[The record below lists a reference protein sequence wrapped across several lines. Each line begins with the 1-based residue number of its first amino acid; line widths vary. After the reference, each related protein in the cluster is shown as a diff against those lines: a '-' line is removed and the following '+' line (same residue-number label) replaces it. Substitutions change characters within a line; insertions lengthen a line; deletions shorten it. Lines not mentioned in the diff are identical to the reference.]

1 MITSRRALMSRRQA
15 RCMSSL
21 PNGVL
26 NYPTKQEQRLWVQA
40 AQPLAAAACA
50 WMLRSGAWFKG
61 TGGRLVFEYQARVLL
76 LSFSNV

>member
-1 MITSRRALMSRRQA
+1 MSRRQA

-21 PNGVL
+21 PSGLL
-26 NYPTKQEQRLWVQA
+26 NYPIKQEQRLWVQA

-50 WMLRSGAWFKG
+50 WMLRSGAWFIG
-61 TGGRLVFEYQARVLL
+61 TGGRLVFENQARTLL

>member
-1 MITSRRALMSRRQA
+1 
-15 RCMSSL
+15 MSSL
-21 PNGVL
+21 PSGLL
-26 NYPTKQEQRLWVQA
+26 NYLIKQEQRLWVQA
-40 AQPLAAAACA
+40 AQPLAAAVCA

>member
-1 MITSRRALMSRRQA
+1 
-15 RCMSSL
+15 MSSL
-21 PNGVL
+21 PSGL
-26 NYPTKQEQRLWVQA
+26 LDCLIQQEQRLWVQA
-40 AQPLAAAACA
+40 AQPLAAAVCA